1 MVVITRAA
9 SNTFVMTLGEKATYV
24 SPEYLLVLYDKH
36 DRALIK
42 FFLTNT
48 SSDTSYEKFTLTE
61 GTDETI
67 PEGDYT
73 YKVYE
78 KANQDDE
85 DIPADTFIVETGIL
99 RSLGADITE
108 VEYSIS
114 NTNVVYDTE

>member
-1 MVVITRAA
+1 MVVITRGA
-9 SNTFVMTLGEKATYV
+9 SNTFVLTLGELASYA
-24 SPEYLLVLYDKH
+24 SPEYLMVLYDKH
-36 DRALIK
+36 DRAVIK
-42 FFLTNT
+42 FFLTNL
-48 SSDTSYEKFTLTE
+48 SSDTTYEKFTIVE

-78 KANQDDE
+78 KENQDDE
-85 DIPADTFIVETGIL
+85 DIPADTFLVETGIL

-114 NTNVVYDTE
+114 NTNQVYDTE